1 MKRIS
6 GRYKAISGQVVNFSK
21 STITFSPN
29 TDVSTRLKVY
39 NLLGVVE
46 IQMPG
51 KYLGIPMMIGRKRV
65 AEFAFLQE
73 RVEKKL
79 QSWNN
84 KTISKGGKVTHLKT
98 GAQSI
103 PNFWMAL
110 MLISLE
116 ICDGIEKRMNSYW
129 WGNESTGKGI
139 RWMSWDRLCVVKEDG
154 GLGFRKLRDFNVAML
169 SKQAWRIINNEN
181 PLVTSHMK
189 ARYFPHTDFLG
200 ASLVTNLSYVR
211 RSILEAQK
219 SIGQGCQKRIGNG

>member
-6 GRYKAISGQVVNFSK
+6 GRYEAISGQVVNFSK

-29 TDVSTRLKVY
+29 TDISTRLKVC

-51 KYLGIPMMIGRKRV
+51 KYLRIPMIIGRKRV

-79 QSWNN
+79 QSLNN
-84 KTISKGGKVTHLKT
+84 KTISKGGKVTLLKT

-103 PNFWMAL
+103 PTFWMAL

-129 WGNESTGKGI
+129 WGNEGTGKGI

-154 GLGFRKLRDFNVAML
+154 GLGFRKLRGFNVAML

-181 PLVTSHMK
+181 PLVTFHMK

-200 ASLVTNLSYVR
+200 VSLVTNPSYVR
-211 RSILEAQK
+211 RSILEAQQ
-219 SIGQGCQKRIGNG
+219 SI